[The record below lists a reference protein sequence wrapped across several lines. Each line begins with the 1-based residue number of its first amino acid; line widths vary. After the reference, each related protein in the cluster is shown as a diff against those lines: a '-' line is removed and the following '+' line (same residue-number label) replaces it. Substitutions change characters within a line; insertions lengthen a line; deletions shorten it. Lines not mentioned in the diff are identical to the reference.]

1 MIYFEDEFKLI
12 NKSKDLVLDFDN
24 NLWELI
30 AMFLEVQSNETLEV
44 LNDFIEKEK
53 NSLAF
58 QLSCDS
64 IRARRLI
71 NIFTKEKECSFNSFA
86 SNVKTIEQLK
96 EKYLLT
102 IFAIRRI
109 ELNPSD
115 KMFEEGVLFL
125 INNNISPVAIVKVIE
140 EELIVEKIK
149 TREKINEIFKA
160 LGNDD
165 FEWYISKTR

>member
-1 MIYFEDEFKLI
+1 MYFEDEFKLI
-12 NKSKDLVLDFDN
+12 NKSKDLVLNFDK
-24 NLWELI
+24 NLWEMI
-30 AMFLEVQSNETLEV
+30 AMFLEVQSNETLEI

-58 QLSCDS
+58 QFSCDS